1 MKEHFLHIKL
11 LIKRLVLLL
20 ILFEVTR
27 VLFFIFNYSV
37 FKSISFTETLS
48 VLFWGLRFDFAA
60 IFYLNSV
67 FILLHLIPGGF
78 KEKKSYQLLLKI
90 IFLFVNALALLM
102 NFVDCAYFEYLGKR
116 STADFFKLFGM
127 GNDVANLLPQYIK
140 DFWYVALLWI
150 ATLIAAWFFYPKIK
164 QVSVSQKQLTIKNIF
179 IQTGISVL
187 LIGLFFSIARGWEL
201 KPLRIISAVEYT
213 DARYASLLLNTP
225 FTILNTYNIEQIE
238 DKKYFPE
245 EELDSYFNPVKQF
258 QNTEKFTK
266 KNVVVIILESF
277 SRAYIGALN
286 NNKGHTPFL
295 DSLIKK
301 SLCFTNAYANG
312 KRSIEALPSI
322 IASLPPLMSEPF
334 ISSNYSANHINSL
347 AGILKKEGYKTAFFH
362 GGDNG
367 TMGFDLFAKSAGF
380 EEYCGRKEYN
390 NEKDYDGNWG
400 IFDEPFMNFFV
411 EKMNNYKEPFFTCL
425 FTLSSHHPYSVPEK
439 YKNKFQGGELDI
451 LKSIEYTDFALSE
464 FFREAEKKA
473 WFNNTLFIIT
483 ADHTAPV
490 IEEHYK
496 TKTGMFAIPII
507 YYAPG
512 DTAFSGFSER
522 ITQQIDIMPSVL
534 DYLNYKNAFVG
545 FGNSVFDTT
554 NTFFAINFLDDYYQF
569 IQNNFVLHFNGEK
582 PIALYDIQTDSLMK
596 ENILLKNQNNISEME
611 QKLKAIIQSFNNR
624 MITNK
629 LALP

>member
-1 MKEHFLHIKL
+1 MKEHFIHIKL
-11 LIKRLVLLL
+11 LLKRLVLLL

-27 VLFFIFNYSV
+27 VLFFIFNYPV

-48 VLFWGLRFDFAA
+48 VLFWGIRFDFAS
-60 IFYLNSV
+60 IFYLNSF
-67 FILLHLIPGGF
+67 FILLHLIPGNF
-78 KEKKSYQLLLKI
+78 KEKKSYQLFLKI
-90 IFLFVNALALLM
+90 IFLFVNALALLS
-102 NFVDCAYFEYLGKR
+102 NFVDCAYYEYLGKR

-127 GNDVANLLPQYIK
+127 GDDITNLLPQYIK
-140 DFWYVALLWI
+140 DFWYVLLIWI
-150 ATLIAAWFFYPKIK
+150 ATLIAAWFFYPIIK
-164 QVSVSQKQLTIKNIF
+164 QVSVSQKQSTLKNIF

-187 LIGLFFSIARGWEL
+187 LLGIFFSIARGWEL

-213 DARYASLLLNTP
+213 DARYAPLLLNTP

-238 DKKYFPE
+238 EKKYFPD
-245 EELDSYFNPVKQF
+245 EELDKYFNPVKHY
-258 QNTEKFTK
+258 QNTEKFAA

-301 SLCFTNAYANG
+301 SLCFSNAYANG

-380 EEYCGRKEYN
+380 DEYCGRKEYN

-400 IFDEPFMNFFV
+400 IYDEPFMKYFV
-411 EKMNNYKEPFFTCL
+411 KKMDIYKQPFFTCL

-439 YKNKFQGGELDI
+439 YKNKFEGGELNI
-451 LKSIEYTDFALSE
+451 LKSIEYTDYALGD
-464 FFREAEKKA
+464 FFRNAEKKE
-473 WFNNTLFIIT
+473 WFQNTIFVIT

-490 IEEHYK
+490 LEEHYK

-507 YYAPG
+507 FYAPG
-512 DTAFSGFSER
+512 DTTVLGTFDQ
-522 ITQQIDIMPSVL
+522 ITQQIDIMPTVL
-534 DYLNYKNAFVG
+534 DYLNYNNAFIS

-554 NTFFAINFLDDYYQF
+554 NTFFSINFLDDYYQLV
-569 IQNNFVLHFNGEK
+569 QNNFVLHFDGEK
-582 PIALYDIQTDSLMK
+582 SIAVYDMKKDSLLTD
-596 ENILLKNQNNISEME
+596 NILLKSKTHILSME
-611 QKLKAIIQSFNNR
+611 HKLKAIIQSFNNR

-629 LALP
+629 LS